1 MSFLTF
7 ALLKQAVTTA
17 ETKTT
22 TIKWKRDDKSCNK
35 QGKKK
40 NTQTLIKKLLKL
52 VLPKNDHSDY

>member
-40 NTQTLIKKLLKL
+40 EYTEPNQKIA
-52 VLPKNDHSDY
+52 